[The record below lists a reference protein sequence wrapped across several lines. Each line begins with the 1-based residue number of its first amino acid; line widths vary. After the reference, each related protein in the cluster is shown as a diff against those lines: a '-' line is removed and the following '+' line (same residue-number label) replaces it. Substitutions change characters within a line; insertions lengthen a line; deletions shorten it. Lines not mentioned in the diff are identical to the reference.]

1 MVLLFILV
9 VEEYRIIRLIKNKI
23 KVERRGKS
31 AGLFLFHCA
40 NNTAWFAFCFS
51 LLSLLTF
58 ESTRVMCVVGRVK
71 LWKYQ
76 YDSLSLSRGF
86 SISSECLCLL
96 VLVSESFK
104 FFVDYF
110 GNPDPWIFLLLS
122 KWGRDRF
129 PFSSNLNIYLYL

>member
-76 YDSLSLSRGF
+76 YDSLSLSRGI

>member
-58 ESTRVMCVVGRVK
+58 ESARVMCVVGSVK